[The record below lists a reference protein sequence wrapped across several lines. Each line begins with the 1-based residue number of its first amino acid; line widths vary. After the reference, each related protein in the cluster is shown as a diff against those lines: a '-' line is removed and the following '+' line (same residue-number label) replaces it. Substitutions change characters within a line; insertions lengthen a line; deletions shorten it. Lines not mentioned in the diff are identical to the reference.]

1 MLIYAG
7 IDEAGYG
14 PFFGPLVV
22 GRSIFAVEPGAGTK
36 AGSGGA
42 ALDASPLEAGDA
54 PADMWKLMGSSICRT
69 LAERRKKNRIAIN
82 DSKKL
87 HSQSAGIR
95 HLELGVLA
103 FAALA
108 GRDPAHVGDWLDCV
122 GEQSHRQLGPMVW
135 YSPTA
140 TSPWAELPTACTPG
154 ELAVAR
160 SMLQRTAEG
169 AGIKV
174 LDLGAAV
181 VFEDRFNRMAAATRS
196 KASLSFTFVSGHLVH
211 VWEHYGQHHPAV
223 VVDRQSG
230 RTHYRE
236 LLAMTFPNARV
247 TEICETPLMSCYRL
261 EEAGNQPRAMTVCFR
276 TEAEEA
282 HLPVAMASM
291 VAKYTRE
298 LLMARFQQWFER
310 ALPNVKPTAGYGTDA
325 NRFWRDVQPHLA
337 QLRIDPQ
344 LLRRMC

>member
-22 GRSIFAVEPGAGTK
+22 GRSIFAIEPT
-36 AGSGGA
+36 GGPG
-42 ALDASPLEAGDA
+42 LNASPLETGDA
-54 PADMWKLMGSSICRT
+54 PADMWKLLGSSVCRT
-69 LAERRKKNRIAIN
+69 LTERRKKNRIAVN

-103 FAALA
+103 FSALA
-108 GRDPAHVGDWLDCV
+108 GREPAHLGDWLDSI
-122 GEQSHRQLGPMVW
+122 GEKTHRSLGPMVW
-135 YSPTA
+135 YAPTKDW
-140 TSPWAELPTACTPG
+140 PWDGLPSQCTEG

-160 SMLQRTAEG
+160 GMLQRSAEKSG
-169 AGIKV
+169 VKV

-196 KASLSFTFVSGHLVH
+196 KAALSFTFVSSHLVH
-211 VWEHYGQHHPAV
+211 VWDRFGQHHPAV

-247 TEICETPLMSCYRL
+247 TEVCESPEVSCYRL
-261 EEAGNQPRAMTVCFR
+261 EEDGRQPRAMTVCFR
-276 TEAEEA
+276 TGAEEK
-282 HLPVAMASM
+282 HMPVAMASM

-310 ALPNVKPTAGYGTDA
+310 ALPHVKPTAGYGTDA
-325 NRFWRDVQPHLA
+325 NRFWRDVQPHLG
-337 QLRIDPQ
+337 QLQIDPQ